1 MGRHGTTAPRRH
13 GATAQR
19 PRARKKSARDTKTRK
34 RKKEKKEEMHKE
46 YKWMTPAQVA
56 RIVPELAAHGVS
68 EVARS
73 ARGFIPAYLAART
86 PERMA
91 RTQAPGK
98 GVTWAHER
106 HRFIKRTL
114 AAYEMNPT
122 HRRALA
128 LMAWAYVPRKGP
140 WGRSASSASRGRS
153 APRGSSTQ
161 RGSMPSRPSRGSMP
175 SRASRA
181 HKTGGASRGSM
192 PSRASMNSRA
202 SQSSRPSRASQP
214 SRASRPSRPSR
225 KR

>member
-1 MGRHGTTAPRRH
+1 
-13 GATAQR
+13 
-19 PRARKKSARDTKTRK
+19 
-34 RKKEKKEEMHKE
+34 
-46 YKWMTPAQVA
+46 MTPAQVA
-56 RIVPELAAHGVS
+56 RIVPELEAHGVS

-91 RTQAPGK
+91 RTQAHGK

-140 WGRSASSASRGRS
+140 WGRSTGSSSRGS
-153 APRGSSTQ
+153 V
-161 RGSMPSRPSRGSMP
+161 PSRPSRGSVP
-175 SRASRA
+175 
-181 HKTGGASRGSM
+181 TGASRPTGISLRSA
-192 PSRASMNSRA
+192 SRKRH
-202 SQSSRPSRASQP
+202 
-214 SRASRPSRPSR
+214 SRASRPSRGSVPSRASRGSVPSRASLRSASR

>member
-1 MGRHGTTAPRRH
+1 
-13 GATAQR
+13 
-19 PRARKKSARDTKTRK
+19 
-34 RKKEKKEEMHKE
+34 MHKE

-56 RIVPELAAHGVS
+56 RIVPELEAHGVS

-128 LMAWAYVPRKGP
+128 LMAWAYVPRKVP
-140 WGRSASSASRGRS
+140 WGRSVRSSSRD
-153 APRGSSTQ
+153 
-161 RGSMPSRPSRGSMP
+161 SRPSRTSRGGKPSRAP
-175 SRASRA
+175 RTSRASRA
-181 HKTGGASRGSM
+181 
-192 PSRASMNSRA
+192 
-202 SQSSRPSRASQP
+202 
-214 SRASRPSRPSR
+214 SRASRG
-225 KR
+225 

>member
-1 MGRHGTTAPRRH
+1 
-13 GATAQR
+13 
-19 PRARKKSARDTKTRK
+19 
-34 RKKEKKEEMHKE
+34 
-46 YKWMTPAQVA
+46 MTPAQVA
-56 RIVPELAAHGVS
+56 RIVPELEAHGVS

-140 WGRSASSASRGRS
+140 WGRSVRSSSRDSRPSRSSRGGKPSRASR
-153 APRGSSTQ
+153 T
-161 RGSMPSRPSRGSMP
+161 SRPSRGGKP
-175 SRASRA
+175 SRASR
-181 HKTGGASRGSM
+181 GGKPSRTSRTSRGGK
-192 PSRASMNSRA
+192 P
-202 SQSSRPSRASQP
+202 
-214 SRASRPSRPSR
+214 SRPSRPSR
-225 KR
+225 ASRGR

>member
-1 MGRHGTTAPRRH
+1 
-13 GATAQR
+13 
-19 PRARKKSARDTKTRK
+19 
-34 RKKEKKEEMHKE
+34 
-46 YKWMTPAQVA
+46 MTPAQVA
-56 RIVPELAAHGVS
+56 RIVPELEAHGVS

-140 WGRSASSASRGRS
+140 WGRSTSSASRGR
-153 APRGSSTQ
+153 
-161 RGSMPSRPSRGSMP
+161 
-175 SRASRA
+175 
-181 HKTGGASRGSM
+181 
-192 PSRASMNSRA
+192 
-202 SQSSRPSRASQP
+202 
-214 SRASRPSRPSR
+214 
-225 KR
+225 

>member
-1 MGRHGTTAPRRH
+1 
-13 GATAQR
+13 
-19 PRARKKSARDTKTRK
+19 
-34 RKKEKKEEMHKE
+34 
-46 YKWMTPAQVA
+46 MTPAQVA
-56 RIVPELAAHGVS
+56 RVVPELEAHGVS

-140 WGRSASSASRGRS
+140 WGRSTSSASRGRS
-153 APRGSSTQ
+153 ASRASPSRASRGRSVRSGSRVHKTSATQ
-161 RGSMPSRPSRGSMP
+161 RGSIHSGSSRASRP
-175 SRASRA
+175 SRA
-181 HKTGGASRGSM
+181 HKTGVASRGSM

-202 SQSSRPSRASQP
+202 SQPSRASRA

-225 KR
+225 PSRKR

>member
-1 MGRHGTTAPRRH
+1 
-13 GATAQR
+13 
-19 PRARKKSARDTKTRK
+19 
-34 RKKEKKEEMHKE
+34 
-46 YKWMTPAQVA
+46 MTPAQVA
-56 RIVPELAAHGVS
+56 RIVPELEAHGVS

-140 WGRSASSASRGRS
+140 WGRSTGSASRGRS
-153 APRGSSTQ
+153 ASRASRVRSVRSVSRVHKTSLAPRAHKTSSA
-161 RGSMPSRPSRGSMP
+161 SRTHKTGGVSRGSIPSRP

-181 HKTGGASRGSM
+181 
-192 PSRASMNSRA
+192 
-202 SQSSRPSRASQP
+202 
-214 SRASRPSRPSR
+214 SRASR
-225 KR
+225 KG

>member
-1 MGRHGTTAPRRH
+1 
-13 GATAQR
+13 
-19 PRARKKSARDTKTRK
+19 
-34 RKKEKKEEMHKE
+34 
-46 YKWMTPAQVA
+46 MTPAQVA
-56 RIVPELAAHGVS
+56 RIVPELEAHGVS

-114 AAYEMNPT
+114 AAYERNPT

-153 APRGSSTQ
+153 ASRGSMTSRPSRPSRGRFVRSGSRAHKASSAP
-161 RGSMPSRPSRGSMP
+161 RGSMPSRPSRA

-181 HKTGGASRGSM
+181 HKTGGASR
-192 PSRASMNSRA
+192 
-202 SQSSRPSRASQP
+202 PSRASQP
-214 SRASRPSRPSR
+214 SRPSRPSRSSRPSRPSR